1 MRIFRLI
8 RKKIIKILTN
18 LIINKFSII
27 FRAFILSKKK
37 NCNISY
43 VDLKFSKNTFL
54 GKKNESIRLKLDST
68 NLPKILDNGYF
79 DIFIFK
85 FLQKIKIKN
94 IIFVDIGSNQG
105 LVSRQVKNLK
115 NIKKIYAYEPNT
127 EIFSV
132 LKKNLSLITKDIYNY
147 GWGNK
152 NKSFFL
158 WCNKFNSGDYS
169 LFRNK
174 SRTEKIKCQIKE
186 CNNEFNKIY
195 IKNKKCNFIV
205 KTDCQGYDVDIFNSL
220 KIANVKRIKAYIM
233 ELDKVSENKKDDFFK
248 RLELFNNF
256 YICEDSIN
264 QEKLKKINFNDIKIL
279 INRKK
284 EFDLIMFN
292 L

>member
-152 NKSFFL
+152 NKNFFL
-158 WCNKFNSGDYS
+158 WCSKFNSGDYS

-186 CNNEFNKIY
+186 SNIEFNKIY
-195 IKNKKCNFIV
+195 IKNKNFNFVV

-220 KIANVKRIKAYIM
+220 NIANIKRIKAYIM
-233 ELDKVSENKKDDFFK
+233 ELNKVPENKKYDFFK
-248 RLELFNNF
+248 RLKLFNNF
-256 YICEDSIN
+256 YICEDSIK
-264 QEKLKKINFNDIKIL
+264 QEKLKKINYNDIKIL

-292 L
+292 V